1 MAEAGSGPNKGK
13 KNEVA
18 RFSRPPN
25 ESVPLKLYLISGVE
39 FERFAVDPRLA
50 VRPLPMFTVTRV
62 VKKARRRSLVGGPF
76 AADDRRKEMLEERS
90 APQLVN
96 EAARTCESEY
106 ERESG
111 SRERRERERGK
122 RRRVG

>member
-1 MAEAGSGPNKGK
+1 M
-13 KNEVA
+13 
-18 RFSRPPN
+18 
-25 ESVPLKLYLISGVE
+25 ISGVE

-50 VRPLPMFTVTRV
+50 VCPLPMFTVTKV

-76 AADDRRKEMLEERS
+76 AADDRRKEMLEERF

-96 EAARTCESEY
+96 EAARTCENEY

-111 SRERRERERGK
+111 SRERRERERGEK
-122 RRRVG
+122 WRVG